1 MFHGKVDTYHS
12 KKKHHIKKQVQ
23 NPHFPHCSQENPW
36 FSPPLSPLK
45 ADAGDAEALGVQREV
60 LAARLQRHVAH
71 GFLRLVED
79 RGQAQ
84 QLLGI
89 FGNW

>member
-1 MFHGKVDTYHS
+1 MV
-12 KKKHHIKKQVQ
+12 
-23 NPHFPHCSQENPW
+23 
-36 FSPPLSPLK
+36 FSTVVPFKGRRPPPDPQPRR
-45 ADAGDAEALGVQREV
+45 DADAEALGVQREV

-89 FGNW
+89 LGEMIP

>member
-1 MFHGKVDTYHS
+1 MV
-12 KKKHHIKKQVQ
+12 
-23 NPHFPHCSQENPW
+23 FPTVVPFKGRPS
-36 FSPPLSPLK
+36 
-45 ADAGDAEALGVQREV
+45 DAGEAEALGVQREV

-89 FGNW
+89 FGEMISS

>member
-1 MFHGKVDTYHS
+1 MV
-12 KKKHHIKKQVQ
+12 
-23 NPHFPHCSQENPW
+23 FPTVVPFKGRS
-36 FSPPLSPLK
+36 S
-45 ADAGDAEALGVQREV
+45 DAGDAEALGVQREV

-89 FGNW
+89 FGEMISS